1 MATRVLKP
9 RLEREDEAPAT
20 GGARPGPGFV
30 AKVIILAAVAAAALA
45 VWRAS
50 DVLLMAFGGL
60 LLAVTLSA
68 LADLLARRTPLGR
81 RFALPVAVLAILVA
95 LGLVA
100 WAVGGTLAGQFN
112 ELLQQLP
119 AALAKLRDWLAAAGV
134 GRTVLDSFGSVDS
147 TESALKLLGAA
158 MSTLGAAA
166 NVLLVLVLG
175 IYLAADPGL
184 YRRGFLRLVPSRHR
198 SQAAAAL
205 DEASAALRKWLG
217 GQLVAMAVVGV
228 LTGIGLLALDVPL
241 AFSLATIA
249 ALLEFIPFIGPIVAA
264 IPAVLIAFSRDP
276 ATALYVALLYFAIQQ
291 LEGYLLTPLVQ
302 RWAVA
307 LPPALGALSVVVFGV
322 LFGVPGVLFAVP
334 LTVVAIVL
342 VRELVLEREPAR

>member
-9 RLEREDEAPAT
+9 RLEREDEAPAAT
-20 GGARPGPGFV
+20 VDRPGPGFV
-30 AKVIILAAVAAAALA
+30 ARVVIVAAAAAVALA

-68 LADLLARRTPLGR
+68 LADLLARTPLGR
-81 RFALPVAVLAILVA
+81 RFALPVAVLAIVAA
-95 LGLVA
+95 LGLLV
-100 WAVGGTLAGQFN
+100 WSVGGTLASQFN
-112 ELLQQLP
+112 ELLRQLP
-119 AALAKLRDWLAAAGV
+119 AALAKLRDWLAAAGI
-134 GRTVLDSFGSVDS
+134 GRAVLDSFGSVDS

-158 MSTLGAAA
+158 ISTLGAAA
-166 NVLLVLVLG
+166 NLLLVLVLG

-205 DEASAALRKWLG
+205 DEASSALRKWLG
-217 GQLVAMAVVGV
+217 GQLVAMAAVGV

-249 ALLEFIPFIGPIVAA
+249 ALLEFIPFIGPIAAA
-264 IPAVLIAFSRDP
+264 IPAVLIAFAHDP

-291 LEGYLLTPLVQ
+291 IEGYLLMPLVQ

-334 LTVVAIVL
+334 LTVVAVAL
-342 VRELVLEREPAR
+342 VNELVLEREPAR

>member
-1 MATRVLKP
+1 MATRVLRP
-9 RLEREDEAPAT
+9 RLGREDEAPAP
-20 GGARPGPGFV
+20 AFDRPDPGFV
-30 AKVIILAAVAAAALA
+30 ARVIIVAVAAAAALA
-45 VWRAS
+45 LWRVS

-81 RFALPVAVLAILVA
+81 RFALPVAVLAILTA

-100 WAVGGTLAGQFN
+100 WAVGGTLASQFD
-112 ELLQQLP
+112 ELLRQLP
-119 AALAKLRDWLAAAGV
+119 AALAKLRDWLAAAGIE
-134 GRTVLDSFGSVDS
+134 RTVLDSFGSVDS
-147 TESALKLLGAA
+147 TESTLKLLGAA
-158 MSTLGAAA
+158 MTTLGAAA
-166 NVLLVLVLG
+166 NALLVLVLG

-198 SQAAAAL
+198 PRAAAAL

-228 LTGIGLLALDVPL
+228 LTGIGLLVLDVPL

-249 ALLEFIPFIGPIVAA
+249 ALLEFIPFIGPILAA
-264 IPAVLIAFSRDP
+264 IPAVLIAFTHDP
-276 ATALYVALLYFAIQQ
+276 ATALYVALLYLAIQQ

-322 LFGVPGVLFAVP
+322 LFGVPGLLFAVP